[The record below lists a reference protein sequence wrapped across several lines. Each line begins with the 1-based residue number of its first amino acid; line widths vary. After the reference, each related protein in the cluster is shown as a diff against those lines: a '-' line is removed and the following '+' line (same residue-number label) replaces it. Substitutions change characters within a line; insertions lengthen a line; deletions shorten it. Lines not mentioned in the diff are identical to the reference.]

1 MTFFIENWHTKCQGP
16 KYRYFFR
23 RMRVHSYPSHTSTN
37 QGSFTPVPKLHL
49 FFSKY
54 VETKLYSKIYANFLS
69 VDFLNKTNLYLI
81 KIEMTFRFAKAL
93 VIIFG
98 TGLLSHSILFTV
110 FGKILGTL
118 YPFFILRTTLNG
130 KSSGKPPLSRG
141 MRGRGLTPGRLRDG
155 QNAPKNASGLR
166 QQLLLKF
173 KNEK

>member
-1 MTFFIENWHTKCQGP
+1 M
-16 KYRYFFR
+16 
-23 RMRVHSYPSHTSTN
+23 
-37 QGSFTPVPKLHL
+37 
-49 FFSKY
+49 
-54 VETKLYSKIYANFLS
+54 YSMIYANFLS
-69 VDFLNKTNLYLI
+69 VEFFKKLKTIFYLI

-130 KSSGKPPLSRG
+130 KSSGKPPLSWG